1 MNKPLHSLP
10 GRIVFFV
17 FAATLVTSLT
27 VTAVSVNTIDT
38 FLRDKINQKFPDILL
53 STEVLLDDWYEARLR
68 EIEVVSNSGVLAT
81 NLETLSS
88 ERSARRRERALAEI
102 EQYTAYVLDG
112 FPQYAALF
120 VLDEGHDVVLWVGE
134 TLDVSQPVRDR
145 LATATTPT
153 FSRSLK
159 LDGRPVQIASSP
171 LTSSA
176 DVNLGSLHAVLRV
189 DSLVEILPASELG
202 LSGRIILIGH
212 DGRYLTGSAA
222 PTSGNLFVGPLP
234 EEGSLSVLEDYDNE
248 AGERVVGRTRHFAR
262 FGWTIVVEQLYSE
275 AFEPVVAAIR
285 RVLVINLAIVLVV
298 CLAALRIAFSITRPI
313 EALSSAAQRISGGD
327 RDVAI
332 PESDSSDEVG
342 MLTRAFSEMTERL
355 RRNAQ
360 DLEKSHEA
368 VEEKNDE
375 LSRKNDELQSFNN
388 VLEQLSITD
397 GLTKLHN
404 HRHFQE
410 QLLQECKRAT
420 RMERPLS
427 LVLIDIDYFKLW
439 NDRLGHAAGDEIL
452 RRMAGVMNEVI
463 RETDLLARYGGEEF
477 ALIAPNTDLEG
488 ALLLA
493 EKIRV
498 SISSTGFFL
507 GPPSEQEPITVSV
520 GVASYEG
527 DRRELF
533 NEADRALYR
542 AKSAGRD
549 CVVAA
554 EPETEPI

>member
-1 MNKPLHSLP
+1 MSKPLHSLP

-38 FLRDKINQKFPDILL
+38 FLRDKINQRFPTVLQ
-53 STEVLLDDWYEARLR
+53 STEELLDDWYDARLR
-68 EIEVVSNSGVLAT
+68 EIEVISQSEVLTT
-81 NLETLSS
+81 NLDKLSS
-88 ERSARRRERALAEI
+88 ERHARRRERALTEI
-102 EQYTAYVLDG
+102 EKYIAYVLDG

-120 VLDEGHDVVLWVGE
+120 VLDEEHDVVLWVGE
-134 TLDVSQPVRDR
+134 TLDVPQPVRDR
-145 LATATTPT
+145 LATTATAA
-153 FSRSLK
+153 FSRTLD
-159 LDGRPVQIASSP
+159 LDGRPAQIASSH
-171 LTSSA
+171 LASSGGA
-176 DVNLGSLHAVLRV
+176 SLGSLHAVLRL

-202 LSGRIILIGH
+202 PSGRIILIGH
-212 DGRYLTGSAA
+212 DGRYLTGSSTQARGD
-222 PTSGNLFVGPLP
+222 SFVGPVP
-234 EEGSLSVLEDYDNE
+234 KEGSLSVLEDYDNE
-248 AGERVVGRTRHFAR
+248 AGERVVSGARHFER

-275 AFEPVVAAIR
+275 AFEPVVAAIG

-313 EALSSAAQRISGGD
+313 EALSSAAHRISGGD
-327 RDVAI
+327 RDVQI

-342 MLTRAFSEMTERL
+342 TLTRAFSDMTERL
-355 RRNAQ
+355 RRNAE

-368 VEEKNDE
+368 VEEKNEE
-375 LSRKNDELQSFNN
+375 LSRKNEELLSFNE

-404 HRHFQE
+404 HRYFQE
-410 QLLQECKRAT
+410 QLLQECKRAS

-452 RRMAGVMNEVI
+452 RRMADVMNEVI

-493 EKIRV
+493 EKIRAAV
-498 SISSTGFFL
+498 SSTGFFL

-520 GVASYEG
+520 GVATYEG

-554 EPETEPI
+554 EPDTEPI